1 MLDTSNDIKVE
12 AQNALGAFALIAS
25 SPNRG
30 KLYTFKAINYSV
42 HRIDKSKTYELS
54 IFTGMIVSIK
64 SNESDPTLFEVRYIN
79 PGSTYCEIF
88 LTDMSISEL
97 ESLINSNKST

>member
-1 MLDTSNDIKVE
+1 MFDTTNDIKVE
-12 AQNALGAFALIAS
+12 AQNAFGAYALIAS

-30 KLYTFKAINYSV
+30 QLYTFKAIQYSV

-64 SNESDPTLFEVRYIN
+64 SNESDPTLLEVRYIN
-79 PGSTYCEIF
+79 PSSKYCEIF

-97 ESLINSNKST
+97 ENLINSNKST